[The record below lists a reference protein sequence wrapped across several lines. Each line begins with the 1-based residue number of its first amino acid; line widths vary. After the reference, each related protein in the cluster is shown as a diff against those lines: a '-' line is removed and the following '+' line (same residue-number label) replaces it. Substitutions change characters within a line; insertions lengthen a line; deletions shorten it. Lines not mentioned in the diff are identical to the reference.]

1 MVKFN
6 WEAKLAVVL
15 VAMSICI
22 YAFKLTFLKNPGD
35 TANYI
40 FNALGFLP
48 INVLLVTI
56 VLNKLLA
63 IRAKRERL
71 EKMNM
76 VIGTFFT
83 EVGNHLVLTI
93 AKSDPNIGRIRDS
106 LIMGNGWDA
115 AAFARVRDRMAAYDY
130 TVDAARIDMCLLHEF
145 LSSRRDFMLRLLE
158 NPVLLEHESFTDL
171 LRAVFHLTEE
181 LKRRGDFSCLPA
193 TDHAHLSGD
202 IGRVYENL
210 MVQWLD
216 YMEYLKNDYP
226 YLYSLEMRTNPFDA
240 TASPVVRS

>member
-1 MVKFN
+1 MKIN
-6 WEAKLAVVL
+6 WEVKLAIVL
-15 VAMSICI
+15 VSMSLSI
-22 YAFKLTFLKNPGD
+22 YSFKLVFLKNPQD

-63 IRAKRERL
+63 IRSRRERL

-76 VIGTFFT
+76 VIGTFFS
-83 EVGNHLVLTI
+83 EVGKQLMREI
-93 AKSDPNIGRIRDS
+93 GKSDPGVGRIRD
-106 LIMGNGWDA
+106 LLVQGKEWDA
-115 AAFARVRDRMAAYDY
+115 DTTALVRKQAASHDY
-130 TVDAARIDMCLLHEF
+130 AVDASAVDMVHIHEF

-181 LKRRGDFSCLPA
+181 LGCRTDFGCLPS
-193 TDHAHLSGD
+193 TDYAHLSGD
-202 IGRVYENL
+202 IRRVYER
-210 MVQWLD
+210 MVIQWLD
-216 YMEYLKNDYP
+216 YMNYLRTSYP
-226 YLYSLEMRTNPFDA
+226 YLYSLEMRTNPFDLN
-240 TASPVVRS
+240 ASPVVQE

>member
-1 MVKFN
+1 MIKFN
-6 WEAKLAVVL
+6 WEAKLAVFL

-22 YAFKLTFLKNPGD
+22 YTFKVTVLKNPSD

-63 IRAKRERL
+63 VRSRRERM

-76 VIGTFFT
+76 VIGTFFS
-83 EVGNHLVLTI
+83 EVGNELISRI
-93 AKSDPNIGRIRDS
+93 ARTDPAIDRIKGS
-106 LIMGNGWDA
+106 LIVGNDWDA
-115 AAFARVRDRMAAYDY
+115 QAFAAVRKTVAGHEY
-130 TVDAARIDMCLLHEF
+130 TVDIAAMDIPGLREF
-145 LSSRRDFMLRLLE
+145 LISRRDFMLRLLE

-181 LKRRGDFSCLPA
+181 LRCRGDLSCLPG
-193 TDHAHLSGD
+193 TDYAHLAGD
-202 IGRVYENL
+202 TRRVQEKL
-210 MVQWLD
+210 ILQWLD
-216 YMEYLKNDYP
+216 YMEHLKNNYP
-226 YLYSLEMRTNPFDA
+226 YLYSLEMRTNPFN
-240 TASPVVRS
+240 TRASPVVQ

>member
-15 VAMSICI
+15 VVVSVCI
-22 YAFKLTFLKNPGD
+22 YTFKLTVLKNPGD

-63 IRAKRERL
+63 VRARRERM

-83 EVGNHLVLTI
+83 EVGDQLIKDI
-93 AKSDPNIGRIRDS
+93 ARSDPGIGRIKDS
-106 LIMGNGWDA
+106 LIVGNEWDA
-115 AAFARVRDRMAAYDY
+115 GSFARVRNEVASHEY
-130 TVDAARIDMCLLHEF
+130 TVDTSAIDMAAFREF

-158 NPVLLEHESFTDL
+158 NPVLLEHETFTGL

-181 LKRRGDFSCLPA
+181 LKRRGDFRALPA
-193 TDHAHLSGD
+193 TDYAHLAGD
-202 IGRVYENL
+202 IRRVYEQL
-210 MVQWLD
+210 ILQWLD
-216 YMEYLKNDYP
+216 YMEYLKNNYP

-240 TASPVVRS
+240 HASAVVR

>member
-1 MVKFN
+1 MVHFN
-6 WEAKLAVVL
+6 WEARLAVVL
-15 VAMSICI
+15 VAMSIAM
-22 YAFKLTFLKNPGD
+22 YSFKLTFLQNPAD

-63 IRAKRERL
+63 IRAKRERM

-76 VIGTFFT
+76 VIGTFFN
-83 EVGNHLVLTI
+83 EAGNQLIQEI
-93 AKSDPNIGRIRDS
+93 APCDPDIGRIRTS
-106 LIMGNGWDA
+106 LVVGSEWDA
-115 AAFARVRDRMAAYDY
+115 GAFAGVKAKLASHGYAADITAAELVR
-130 TVDAARIDMCLLHEF
+130 LHEL

-181 LKRRGDFSCLPA
+181 LRRRPDLGSLPA
-193 TDHAHLSGD
+193 TDLAHLSGD
-202 IGRVYENL
+202 IRRVYEKL
-210 MVQWLD
+210 IIQWLE
-216 YMEYLKNDYP
+216 YMEYLQNRYP
-226 YLYSLEMRTNPFDA
+226 YLYSLEMRTNPFDPA
-240 TASPVVRS
+240 ASPVVRG

>member
-1 MVKFN
+1 MIKLN
-6 WEAKLAVVL
+6 WEARLAIVL

-22 YAFKLTFLKNPGD
+22 YSFKLIFLKNPSD

-48 INVLLVTI
+48 VNVLLVTI

-63 IRAKRERL
+63 IRAKRERM

-76 VIGTFFT
+76 VIGTFFS
-83 EVGNHLVLTI
+83 EVGHPLIQEI
-93 AKSDPNIGRIRDS
+93 AKRDPDINRLKDS
-106 LIMGNGWDA
+106 LIVGNDWDA
-115 AAFARVRDRMAAYDY
+115 GAFAKVRKKIAGYDY
-130 TVDAARIDMCLLHEF
+130 RVGTSATDMVRFHEL

-181 LKRRGDFSCLPA
+181 LNRREDFSCLP
-193 TDHAHLSGD
+193 DSDCAHISVD
-202 IGRVYENL
+202 ISRVYERL
-210 MVQWLD
+210 IVQWLD
-216 YMEYLKNDYP
+216 YMEYLKNNYP
-226 YLYSLEMRTNPFDA
+226 YLCSLEMRTNPFDVH
-240 TASPVVRS
+240 ASPVVLK

>member
-1 MVKFN
+1 MKIN
-6 WEAKLAVVL
+6 WEVKLAVVL
-15 VAMSICI
+15 VALSVSI
-22 YAFKLTFLKNPGD
+22 YSFKLVFLKNPQD

-63 IRAKRERL
+63 IRSRRERL

-76 VIGTFFT
+76 VIGTFFS
-83 EVGNHLVLTI
+83 EVGSQLIRELVQHDPGIGKITDSLVLDEPWGAGTYL
-93 AKSDPNIGRIRDS
+93 RIREQVASHTYVPDTS
-106 LIMGNGWDA
+106 TIDLT
-115 AAFARVRDRMAAYDY
+115 RVND
-130 TVDAARIDMCLLHEF
+130 F
-145 LSSRRDFMLRLLE
+145 LSSRRDFLLRLLE

-181 LKRRGDFSCLPA
+181 LRYRTDLGSLPS

-202 IGRVYENL
+202 MRRVYEC
-210 MVQWLD
+210 MVIQWID
-216 YMEYLKNDYP
+216 YMEYLRTRYP
-226 YLYSLEMRTNPFDA
+226 YLHSLEMRTNPFDLH
-240 TASPVVRS
+240 ASAVVKE

>member
-6 WEAKLAVVL
+6 WEVKLAIFL

-22 YAFKLTFLKNPGD
+22 YTFKLTVLKNPSD

-63 IRAKRERL
+63 VRSRRERM

-76 VIGTFFT
+76 VIGTFFS
-83 EVGNHLVLTI
+83 EVGNELI
-93 AKSDPNIGRIRDS
+93 ARIARTDPAIDRIKSS
-106 LIMGNGWDA
+106 LIVGNDWDA
-115 AAFARVRDRMAAYDY
+115 QAFAAVRK
-130 TVDAARIDMCLLHEF
+130 TVAGHEYRIDIAAMDIPAFREF
-145 LSSRRDFMLRLLE
+145 LIVRRDFMLRLLE

-181 LKRRGDFSCLPA
+181 LRCRGDLACLPS
-193 TDHAHLSGD
+193 TDYAHLAGD
-202 IGRVYENL
+202 TRRVYEKL
-210 MVQWLD
+210 ILQWLD
-216 YMEYLKNDYP
+216 YMEYLKNNYP
-226 YLYSLEMRTNPFDA
+226 YLCSLEMRTNPFDA
-240 TASPVVRS
+240 RASPVVQ

>member
-1 MVKFN
+1 MIKFN
-6 WEAKLAVVL
+6 WEAKLAIFL

-22 YAFKLTFLKNPGD
+22 YTFKLTVLKNPSD

-63 IRAKRERL
+63 VRSRRERM

-76 VIGTFFT
+76 VIGTFFS
-83 EVGNHLVLTI
+83 EVGNELI
-93 AKSDPNIGRIRDS
+93 ARIARTDPAIDRIKSS
-106 LIMGNGWDA
+106 LIVGNDWDA
-115 AAFARVRDRMAAYDY
+115 KAFAEVRKTVTGHEYTIDIAAMDIP
-130 TVDAARIDMCLLHEF
+130 ALREF
-145 LSSRRDFMLRLLE
+145 LIVRRDFMLRLLE

-181 LKRRGDFSCLPA
+181 LRCRGDLSCLPG
-193 TDHAHLSGD
+193 TDYAHLAGD
-202 IGRVYENL
+202 TRRVYEKL
-210 MVQWLD
+210 LLQWLD
-216 YMEYLKNDYP
+216 YMEYLKNNYP
-226 YLYSLEMRTNPFDA
+226 YLCSLEMRTNPFDA
-240 TASPVVRS
+240 RASPVVQ